1 MEEKRTKQTESTEA
15 PIAGS
20 VETDNV
26 SESEN
31 IEAEIREL
39 QQRLAELTARG
50 EKVREMIV
58 EQTRLLLGEESAL
71 NKVRRNK
78 IREKVKQ
85 NKKTAVGSSQSELSD
100 EQEGFLKDLLDL
112 ENLLKALRQT
122 DKIVFRELR
131 KRKKRPRTKSKL
143 ERVKST
149 DSILDHPVISLDKE
163 SDIPT
168 IVVEEGLEDEV
179 LLEYEDDTPLVIVE
193 ETVVPRPA
201 PVPHGH
207 FLYSPRPRHRARHPP
222 PSLRH
227 HYSYPQYPQQYP
239 PPYPPPQEP
248 HITLTGSLLR
258 GFEGLG
264 RG

>member
-1 MEEKRTKQTESTEA
+1 MTESEDT
-15 PIAGS
+15 
-20 VETDNV
+20 
-26 SESEN
+26 
-31 IEAEIREL
+31 EAEIREL

-50 EKVREMIV
+50 KKVREMIV

-78 IREKVKQ
+78 IRDQVKQ
-85 NKKTAVGSSQSELSD
+85 KKKTTAVGSSQSELSD
-100 EQEGFLKDLLDL
+100 EQEGFLQDLLDL

-131 KRKKRPRTKSKL
+131 KRKKRPRTSKSKL

-168 IVVEEGLEDEV
+168 IVVEEGLEADEV

-201 PVPHGH
+201 TVPHGH
-207 FLYSPRPRHRARHPP
+207 FLYSPRPRHRARHPST
-222 PSLRH
+222 SLRH
-227 HYSYPQYPQQYP
+227 QYYYPQYPQHYP